1 MRISD
6 WSSDVCSSDLFA
18 VAQAAPV
25 RRDDLTDIEQ
35 ALRQIVE
42 GCGRVE
48 KAVAKQQ
55 QRLVPITPAADVIAQ
70 SADADE
76 FGLTDGHGQ
85 AGAGED
91 DQYKS
96 RAAANRLDRKSTRLN
111 SSH

>member
-1 MRISD
+1 MMCSLSSFVVFFKQQAAYEVRISD
-6 WSSDVCSSDLFA
+6 GSSDVCSSDL
-18 VAQAAPV
+18 
-25 RRDDLTDIEQ
+25 
-35 ALRQIVE
+35 
-42 GCGRVE
+42 GRVE

-96 RAAANRLDRKSTRLN
+96 RAAANRLQSSGKIVRPSCRDRVGQYV
-111 SSH
+111 